1 MYSNRYVFVIIV
13 EVIILLLLLYIY
25 SYKKTIKEHH
35 TDHSAASN
43 PNVTFY
49 KRNCVVYPVVKKGN
63 GDACAMGTTCGVQGL
78 GCNDCVAATYKNGL
92 TAASPAWAK
101 AAAENG
107 HTLQTSAGEHYA
119 GKAAIAADEET
130 TLALGSGYNRLTFT
144 APGTVSAVRASLDDD
159 GKVIS
164 VDCIPPAPTG
174 EIIHEHFQSYGKN
187 IEFFNNNRIE
197 HFEHIDGSTFN
208 KIVSFFFVVHAD
220 KNSDM
225 NSFTVKIRVTPNGP
239 WIIPSLAESTE
250 VTTGSMT
257 TGTLITAMDSM
268 DIGAGT
274 PISDSG
280 DGNDIITI
288 GDIINSSNVALKL
301 HVRASL
307 IEAPNDAGGTIS
319 SVHPSYRPLKFK
331 IEIQQSDLVAGAF
344 NINHDSISIIVVPTW
359 KLAQP
364 DATSFFPS
372 RQILALEP
380 ENPSELL
387 GTPGGASGQQN
398 LTAFETELKCANDG
412 VGKGWIGGQ
421 KCIEHT
427 YTYMIPPDNNSS
439 LTHWDTHI
447 NTTSL
452 YHNKDINSH
461 TIGTNVPYML
471 LNAPSAAA
479 INVLFSTHID
489 GSAAAASFKED
500 VANGITKKDG
510 AKAFGNYWKR
520 ITGDINAFNTSQ
532 RIGDNKFKFFD
543 NLVSDTEVAA
553 KKTAVRSLI
562 YAIKNYLDVE
572 RVKPREGRDDNGKIA
587 DGVLDILLW
596 FSLPG
601 HMTRM
606 GSIKPT
612 GDNTALAAVKVWGK
626 NSPGGSVHYVLPG
639 KFTTK
644 VEAF

>member
-35 TDHSAASN
+35 VDHSPASN

-49 KRNCVVYPVVKKGN
+49 KRNCVVYPVVKGTAN
-63 GDACAMGTTCGVQGL
+63 VQCAMGTTCGGQGCE
-78 GCNDCVAATYKNGL
+78 GCNPATYKNGL
-92 TAASPAWAK
+92 TGAASATGTPWAT
-101 AAAENG
+101 AAAKNG
-107 HTLQTSAGEHYA
+107 HTLQTSAGEHYTTVGDRA
-119 GKAAIAADEET
+119 TDEAT

-144 APGTVSAVRASLDDD
+144 APGTVSAVRASLDDA

-197 HFEHIDGSTFN
+197 HFEHLEASTIN

-239 WIIPSLAESTE
+239 WILAGVDESTE

-257 TGTLITAMDSM
+257 TEALITAGNYKI
-268 DIGAGT
+268 IGAGT
-274 PISDSG
+274 PIPAIDST
-280 DGNDIITI
+280 NIITI
-288 GDIINSSNVALKL
+288 DDITNSSNVALKL

-307 IEAPNDAGGTIS
+307 IEAPSDTGATTS
-319 SVHPSYRPLKFK
+319 SVDDSYRPLKFK
-331 IEIQQSDLVAGAF
+331 IEIQQSNLVAGAF

-364 DATSFFPS
+364 EATSFFPS
-372 RQILALEP
+372 QQILALEP
-380 ENPSELL
+380 KIPSELL
-387 GTPGGASGQQN
+387 GGQLKLN
-398 LTAFETELKCANDG
+398 KFEDELKCADAE
-412 VGKGWIGGQ
+412 GWTGGQ
-421 KCIEHT
+421 KCIEHS

-489 GSAAAASFKED
+489 GSAATASFKE

-596 FSLPG
+596 FSPPG

-612 GDNTALAAVKVWGK
+612 GDNTVLTAARGWGI
-626 NSPGGSVHYVLPG
+626 NSPDGSVHYVLPG
-639 KFTTK
+639 KFTT
-644 VEAF
+644 EADPFN